1 MPAEAISANAYT
13 VGTASG
19 IVVGM
24 SADAQVAVLQNLEP
38 ANTSDAYA
46 RHGYLYLLQR
56 EFSITSPGTAI
67 FDSPGTAIFE
77 LTTGDT
83 GLQIESYELI
93 STSETVKGELI
104 EGATVGTTGAAIP
117 AYNVNRNE
125 SDAHNAVFTAGTSVT
140 GGTVIAAELITADK
154 HAASGGMSSGKIFT
168 LKPNTDYAMKFVNRG
183 NQTTSVLFQMLFSE
197 KYNGYNDIWLGGAV
211 GDAVRVRGGE
221 TIILPMIQGQTLS
234 AVSQTDS
241 QLGVLRQD

>member
-24 SADAQVAVLQNLEP
+24 SADAQVAVVQNLEP
-38 ANTSDAYA
+38 ANYSDAYA
-46 RHGYLYLLQR
+46 RYGYLYLLQR

-67 FDSPGTAIFE
+67 FQM
-77 LTTGDT
+77 TTGDT
-83 GLQIESYELI
+83 GAQIEGYEFI
-93 STSETVKGELI
+93 STLETVKGELL

-125 SDAHNAVFTAGTSVT
+125 SDAHNAVFTAGTSIS

-154 HAASGGMSSGKIFT
+154 HAAGGGATSGKIFT
-168 LKPNTDYAMKFVNRG
+168 LAPNTNYAMTFVNRG
-183 NQTTSVLFQMLFSE
+183 NNTTSVLFQMLFAE
-197 KYNGYNDIWLGGAV
+197 KYNGYNDVWLGGDVDNAI
-211 GDAVRVRGGE
+211 RVRGGE
-221 TIILPMIQGQTLS
+221 TLILPMIQGQTLS
-234 AVSQTDS
+234 AVAQNDS
-241 QLGVLRQD
+241 KLGVLRQD